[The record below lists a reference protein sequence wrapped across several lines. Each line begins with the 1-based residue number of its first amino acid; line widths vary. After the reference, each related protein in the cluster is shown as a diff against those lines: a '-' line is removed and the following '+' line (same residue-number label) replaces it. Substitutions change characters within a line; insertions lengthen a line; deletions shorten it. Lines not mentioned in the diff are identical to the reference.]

1 MTINASLCF
10 YFNVYT
16 SSGLNNMKDTLQRFL
31 FENLAV
37 RGELVHLDA
46 TWQAVL
52 ENHSYPQAV
61 QKVLGELMSAVSL
74 LMATLKFKGQLIAQ
88 IQGNGPV
95 SLLVVEGSSDKT
107 LRATASVKE
116 DQNDFADET
125 LQGLFGDARLVI
137 TLEPDQGERYQGI
150 VALTGE
156 NLAAAL
162 TDYLLRSEQ
171 LDTNIWLVADE
182 KQTAGLLIQKLP
194 ETKATRYSS
203 NILDVSD
210 AASDVDGWNRIQQLS
225 LTIKDEE
232 LLNLSAEEI
241 IHRLYHEEDIR
252 MFDAETVSFRCSCS
266 RERVANMLLSL
277 GAEEVKSM
285 IEELNKIEVAC
296 EFCNHNYSFDAIDAE
311 QLFAS
316 NVAHPTPKTEQ

>member
-1 MTINASLCF
+1 
-10 YFNVYT
+10 
-16 SSGLNNMKDTLQRFL
+16 MKDTLQRFL

-37 RGELVHLDA
+37 RGELIRLDT

-52 ENHSYPQAV
+52 ENHNYPQAV

-116 DQNDFADET
+116 DQNDFADES

-137 TLEPDQGERYQGI
+137 TLEPEQGERYQGI

-194 ETKATRYSS
+194 ETKATQQSS
-203 NILDVSD
+203 NILNVSD
-210 AASDVDGWNRIQQLS
+210 QSDVDGWNRIQQLS
-225 LTIKDEE
+225 STIKDEE

-252 MFDAETVSFRCSCS
+252 MFDAETVSFRCNCS

-296 EFCNHNYSFDAIDAE
+296 EFCNHNYSFDAVDTE
-311 QLFAS
+311 QLFTS
-316 NVAHPTPKTEQ
+316 NVAHPTPKAEQ

>member
-1 MTINASLCF
+1 
-10 YFNVYT
+10 
-16 SSGLNNMKDTLQRFL
+16 MKDTLQRFL
-31 FENLAV
+31 FENLAI

-52 ENHSYPQAV
+52 ERHDYPQAV

-88 IQGNGPV
+88 IQGDGPI

-107 LRATASVKE
+107 LRAMTTCK
-116 DQNDFADET
+116 NDDFNDES
-125 LQGLFGDARLVI
+125 LHGLFGDARLVI
-137 TLEPDQGERYQGI
+137 TLEPEQGERYQGI

-156 NLAAAL
+156 NLAGAL

-171 LDTNIWLVADE
+171 LDTNIWLVADD
-182 KQTAGLLIQKLP
+182 KQAAGLLIQKLP
-194 ETKATRYSS
+194 ETKETQYRS
-203 NILDVSD
+203 NILGVAEADPEK
-210 AASDVDGWNRIQQLS
+210 DVDGWNRIQQLS
-225 LTIKDEE
+225 STIKDEE
-232 LLNLSAEEI
+232 LLELNAEEI

-252 MFDAETVSFRCSCS
+252 LFDAELISFRCRCS

-277 GAEEVKSM
+277 GAEEVQSM
-285 IEELNKIEVAC
+285 IKELTKIEVAC
-296 EFCNHNYSFDAIDAE
+296 EFCNHNYSFDAVDAE

-316 NVAHPTPKTEQ
+316 GVAYQTPKIEH

>member
-1 MTINASLCF
+1 
-10 YFNVYT
+10 
-16 SSGLNNMKDTLQRFL
+16 MKDTLQRFL

-88 IQGNGPV
+88 IQGDGPV
-95 SLLVVEGSSDKT
+95 SLLVVEGTSDKT
-107 LRATASVKE
+107 LRATASLKE
-116 DQNDFADET
+116 NADFSDES
-125 LQGLFGDARLVI
+125 LKGLFGEARLVI
-137 TLEPDQGERYQGI
+137 TLEPEQGERYQGI
-150 VALTGE
+150 VVLSGE

-171 LDTNIWLVADE
+171 LDTNIWLVADD
-182 KQTAGLLIQKLP
+182 KQSAGLLIQKLP
-194 ETKATRYSS
+194 ETKEIRQGS
-203 NILDVSD
+203 NILNVSD
-210 AASDVDGWNRIQQLS
+210 TGSDVDGWNRIQQLS
-225 LTIKDEE
+225 STIKDDE
-232 LLNLSAEEI
+232 LLNLGAEEI
-241 IHRLYHEEDIR
+241 VHRLYHEEDIR

-296 EFCNHNYSFDAIDAE
+296 EFCNHNYSFDAVDTE
-311 QLFAS
+311 QLFTSKISHSAP
-316 NVAHPTPKTEQ
+316 NTEQ